1 MIFNFITIV
10 GILSRSSTEYSFSN
24 YPLSTIAPY
33 FGSPED
39 FLNWLEQYFGD
50 NNKSNLF
57 SMKPIPIIY
66 TTKQSSEDAS
76 TQQSKGNATTQQ
88 SRPDTST
95 RLSSGDV
102 PIHILPLSASSND
115 LSATYVVISPEDIW
129 ATVPLANESGFVMPI
144 VPPLEKLPNATNDQD
159 LESYNVTKDDGESWL
174 RVLLPRV
181 DSGSGEFIRSQFP
194 Q

>member
-159 LESYNVTKDDGESWL
+159 LESYNVTKDDGESRL
-174 RVLLPRV
+174 RMLLPRV
-181 DSGSGEFIRSQFP
+181 DSGSGEFIRIQFP